1 MEIRFMAYTGKRHL
15 DEDQAEEYSAGVLSE
30 AEQALCEE
38 HLLVCETCRETV
50 HETDQFL
57 RAMKS
62 AAREEAGTVR
72 ERSWGPWFGLK
83 PGWIFATAVL
93 LLGSVSLLRYEPDG
107 NSAAVRLS
115 ALRGAQTST
124 VAPAGR
130 NLLLIPDVSG
140 LPQSAGYRVEVVDAD
155 GQAVWNGSFAANG
168 THVPPQ
174 KPGIYFVR
182 IRNSNGELLR
192 EYGLEVSRTPGA
204 SDAPR

>member
-1 MEIRFMAYTGKRHL
+1 MAYTENQHL
-15 DEDQAEEYSAGVLSE
+15 DEEQAEEYSMGVLSE

-83 PGWIFATAVL
+83 PAWIFATAVL
-93 LLGSVSLLRYEPDG
+93 LLGSVSLLRYEPG
-107 NSAAVRLS
+107 ESPAAVRLS
-115 ALRGAQTST
+115 ALRGAQPSSL
-124 VAPAGR
+124 APAGR
-130 NLLLIPDVSG
+130 NLLLVPDASG

-155 GQAVWNGSFAANG
+155 GQAVWSGSFAASG
-168 THVPPQ
+168 TRVPPQ
-174 KPGIYFVR
+174 RPGIYFVR
-182 IRNSNGELLR
+182 IRSSNGELLR
-192 EYGLEVSRTPGA
+192 EYGLEISRTPGA
-204 SDAPR
+204 SNAPR